1 MKKKFLFQFIVPVI
15 VVTCLYI
22 IGVRLIISKG
32 NTIGTNLTPLRQVE
46 RILYKIYVGKSTSKE
61 FSLLK
66 KIVSTHGDEIYNL
79 TLKFAQ
85 SYISKD
91 FSSFLAYYNSK
102 LTEVDTLPDAQL
114 MEEIAILFNSKD
126 GSYSEYKPPFDQI
139 KLKVNLYLYYKL
151 AKALNA
157 DVVENNVEIY
167 SVLKRLGIYFHNMDY
182 LELADEIFSVL
193 EKALGEKDPEVWSW
207 HGSVLTKFALYKSSP
222 LDKVEYVKRGVTLI
236 DKAVML
242 APNNMV
248 VRLVRVY
255 NYTSLPK
262 FFKKTQIGLE
272 DADFL
277 IDCYLHNVPLE
288 VINEHREVEK
298 VYISQDIIRE
308 MLTYLKEN
316 KNLSK
321 EQKIKY
327 LNVLKELDKNSKEHS
342 RK

>member
-1 MKKKFLFQFIVPVI
+1 MKKKFLFQFIVPVVAI
-15 VVTCLYI
+15 TCLYI

-32 NTIGTNLTPLRQVE
+32 NTIENNLTPLKQVE

-66 KIVSTHGDEIYNL
+66 KIVRTHEDEICNL
-79 TLKFAQ
+79 ALKFAH
-85 SYISKD
+85 SYISKN
-91 FSSFLAYYNSK
+91 FSSFLTYYNSK
-102 LTEVDTLPDAQL
+102 RTEVDTLPDAQL
-114 MEEIAILFNSKD
+114 MKEVAILFSGKD

-151 AKALNA
+151 AKALTL
-157 DVVENNVEIY
+157 DVVKNNVEIY
-167 SVLKRLGIYFHNMDY
+167 SVLKRLGIYFHDMDY
-182 LELADEIFSVL
+182 LELADEIFTVL
-193 EKALGEKDPEVWSW
+193 EKAVAEKDAEVWSW

-222 LDKVEYVKRGVTLI
+222 VDKVEYVKRGVTLI
-236 DKAVML
+236 DKAVMI

-262 FFKKTQIGLE
+262 FFKKTQIASE

-277 IDCYLHNVPLE
+277 IDCYFHNVLLE
-288 VINEHREVEK
+288 VINAQGEVEK

-308 MLTYLKEN
+308 MLTYLKNN
-316 KNLSK
+316 KNLSE
-321 EQKIKY
+321 EQRVKY
-327 LNVLKELDKNSKEHS
+327 LNTLEKVDTNSA
-342 RK
+342 RD

>member
-1 MKKKFLFQFIVPVI
+1 M
-15 VVTCLYI
+15 
-22 IGVRLIISKG
+22 IISKG
-32 NTIGTNLTPLRQVE
+32 NTIGNNLTPLKQVE
-46 RILYKIYVGKSTSKE
+46 RILYKIYIGKSTSKE

-66 KIVSTHGDEIYNL
+66 KIVNTREDEICSL
-79 TLKFAQ
+79 ALKFAH
-85 SYISKD
+85 SYVSKD
-91 FSSFLAYYNSK
+91 FSSFLTYYNSK
-102 LTEVDTLPDAQL
+102 RTEVDTLPDAQL
-114 MEEIAILFNSKD
+114 MKKIAILYSDKD
-126 GSYSEYKPPFDQI
+126 GSYSEYTPPFDQI

-151 AKALNA
+151 AKELTP
-157 DVVENNVEIY
+157 DVVKNNMEIY
-167 SVLKRLGIYFHNMDY
+167 SVLKRLGIYFHDADY

-193 EKALGEKDPEVWSW
+193 EKAVAEKDPEVWSW

-222 LDKVEYVKRGVTLI
+222 VDKVEYVRKGVTLI
-236 DKAVML
+236 DKAVMI

-288 VINEHREVEK
+288 VVNEQREVEK
-298 VYISQDIIRE
+298 VYISQDIIRK

-321 EQKIKY
+321 EQRAKY
-327 LNVLKELDKNSKEHS
+327 LDMLERLDTNSGRDHS
-342 RK
+342 KKQGAALCG